1 MTQTSR
7 EYAVALFTLA
17 KESGLEDEIA
27 QSLSEISKIFKEN
40 PEYVA
45 FLQTPGIP
53 KKERINAADELLTG
67 RAPEYAVS
75 FVLLL
80 IDKGLLKI
88 FDKCVYE
95 YNSLYQTVT
104 NMSVAEV
111 LSAVPLTDDE
121 KETLKLKLKK
131 ACGHEVALDC
141 TVDKSIIGGV
151 VVKVDGKVYDGSV
164 KQHLNDVKEVMYE

>member
-17 KESGLEDEIA
+17 KESGIENEIA
-27 QSLSEISKIFKEN
+27 DALSFISKIFKEN
-40 PEYVA
+40 PEYVE

-53 KKERINAADELLTG
+53 KRERIKAAEELLEG
-67 RAPEYAVS
+67 RVPEYAES

-80 IDKGLLKI
+80 IDKGLIKI

-104 NMSVAEV
+104 NVSVAEV
-111 LSAVPLTDDE
+111 LSVVPLTEKE
-121 KETLKLKLKK
+121 KETLKEQLKK
-131 ACGHEVALDC
+131 KCGHEVVLDC
-141 TVDKSIIGGV
+141 TIDKSILGGIV
-151 VVKVDGKVYDGSV
+151 VHVDGKVYDGSV
-164 KQHLNDVKEVMYE
+164 KQYLNDVKEVMYE